1 MESNDSQDNIAGE
14 GWIEFMLIFSV
25 VLVVIGLVLDN
36 TMASSDPGSFLLPS
50 LEDLILNSM
59 IVIGGVMFLFTIFI
73 LILIRS

>member
-36 TMASSDPGSFLLPS
+36 TMASSDPGSFPLPS
-50 LEDLILNSM
+50 LEDFIGLSM
-59 IVIGGVMFLFTIFI
+59 IVIGGLMFLFTG
-73 LILIRS
+73 LILLLKRL

>member
-36 TMASSDPGSFLLPS
+36 TMASSDPGSLLPS
-50 LEDLILNSM
+50 LEDLIVKSM

-73 LILIRS
+73 LILIRP

>member
-25 VLVVIGLVLDN
+25 VLIVIGLVLDH
-36 TMASSDPGSFLLPS
+36 TMASSDRGYLVPS
-50 LEDLILNSM
+50 PVELIVGSM
-59 IVIGGVMFLFTIFI
+59 ITIGGVMFLFTVFV

>member
-25 VLVVIGLVLDN
+25 VLIVIGLVLDH
-36 TMASSDPGSFLLPS
+36 TMANSDRGYLVPS
-50 LEDLILNSM
+50 PVELIVGSM
-59 IVIGGVMFLFTIFI
+59 ITIGGVMFLFTVFV

>member
-25 VLVVIGLVLDN
+25 VLIVIGLVLDHSMTN
-36 TMASSDPGSFLLPS
+36 SDRCYLVPS
-50 LEDLILNSM
+50 PVELIVGSM
-59 IVIGGVMFLFTIFI
+59 IAIGGVMFLFTVFV

>member
-36 TMASSDPGSFLLPS
+36 TMASSDYGIVPS
-50 LEDLILNSM
+50 LEDLIFKSM

-73 LILIRS
+73 LILIRP

>member
-36 TMASSDPGSFLLPS
+36 TMASSDPGSFPLPS
-50 LEDLILNSM
+50 LEDFIGLSM
-59 IVIGGVMFLFTIFI
+59 IVIGGLMFLFTG
-73 LILIRS
+73 LMLLLKRL

>member
-50 LEDLILNSM
+50 LEDLIAKSM
-59 IVIGGVMFLFTIFI
+59 ICLLYT
-73 LILIRS
+73 SDAADD